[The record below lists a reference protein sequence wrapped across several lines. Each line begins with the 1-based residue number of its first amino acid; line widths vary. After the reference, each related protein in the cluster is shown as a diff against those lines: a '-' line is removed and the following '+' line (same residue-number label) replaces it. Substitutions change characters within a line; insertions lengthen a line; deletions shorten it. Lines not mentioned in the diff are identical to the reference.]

1 MRTTKERLAQLHASE
16 RRNEKSIRAFID
28 RDAYRLGDGDDRE
41 WMLAHYEKRLAELMA
56 MGAHRIRPDIT
67 DRYEEE
73 IMDLGLKIERAR
85 RKEES
90 KCMI

>member
-1 MRTTKERLAQLHASE
+1 MRTTKERLALLHASE

-28 RDAYRLGDGDDRE
+28 RDGDDRE

>member
-1 MRTTKERLAQLHASE
+1 MRTTKE
-16 RRNEKSIRAFID
+16 
-28 RDAYRLGDGDDRE
+28 
-41 WMLAHYEKRLAELMA
+41 RLAELMA
-56 MGAHRIRPDIT
+56 MGAHRIRPNIT

>member
-1 MRTTKERLAQLHASE
+1 MRTTKERLALLHASE
-16 RRNEKSIRAFID
+16 RRNDESIRAFID

-41 WMLAHYEKRLAELMA
+41 WMLAHYEQRLAGLMA

-73 IMDLGLKIERAR
+73 IMDLGLKLEHAR
-85 RKEES
+85 RKEERNA
-90 KCMI
+90 